1 LTPFKESKMTQ
12 PFINNQL
19 RLFVNLKT
27 IQANYQNLCAFTKT
41 PIAAVLKA
49 NAYGLGA
56 VPVGK
61 ALWDAGC
68 RQFFFATIQEAI
80 EVRAHLIDATIYVLH
95 GCFQE
100 EINDLLAHN
109 LIPVLNNPDQL
120 ALWVETSKKQG
131 QKLPCLL
138 HFDTGMNR
146 LGFSSFHAPLAK
158 EALPFLDVRYIMSH
172 LACADDLNN
181 PYNAEQR
188 ERFLEIA
195 KNFPGI
201 PKSFAASEGMGLGPD
216 YYFDL
221 LRVGISSYG
230 IIPYPPHTTFAVK
243 PQAQI
248 IQTRNL
254 TPGETI
260 GYGQRYT
267 APCHKR
273 VGTIAMGFADG
284 LPASATNNAH
294 VYIGEYCAPI
304 IGRVSMDLTVIDLT
318 DIPESI
324 AGVTTWVDVFND
336 NMSHLKLARESNI
349 ALYEITC
356 RIGRRFQKI
365 YTK

>member
-1 LTPFKESKMTQ
+1 MTQ

-27 IQANYQNLCAFTKT
+27 IQQNYKNLCTFTKT

-56 VPVGK
+56 IPVAK

-68 RQFFFATIQEAI
+68 RQFFFATLHEAL
-80 EVRAHLIDATIYVLH
+80 EVRTHLQEATIYVLH
-95 GCFQE
+95 GCFRE
-100 EINDLLAHN
+100 EVDALLENN

-120 ALWVETSKKQG
+120 STWVNASKKRA

-146 LGFSSFHAPLAK
+146 LGFSSSHVPLAV
-158 EALPFLDVRYIMSH
+158 EALPYLDVHYIMSH
-172 LACADDLNN
+172 LACADDPNN
-181 PYNAEQR
+181 PYSAEQR
-188 ERFLEIA
+188 QRFLEIS
-195 KNFPGI
+195 KHFPTI
-201 PKSFAASEGMGLGPD
+201 SKSFAASEGIGLGPD

-221 LRVGISSYG
+221 LRVGISCYG
-230 IIPYPPHTTFAVK
+230 IIPYHPHTRFAVR

-248 IQTRNL
+248 IQTKTL
-254 TPGETI
+254 KTGETI

-267 APCHKR
+267 ATGPKR
-273 VGTIAMGFADG
+273 IGTIALGFSDG
-284 LPASATNNAH
+284 LPAITTNSGH
-294 VYIGEYCAPI
+294 VYIDDHSIPI

-318 DIPESI
+318 HVPENL
-324 AGVTTWVDVFND
+324 ARPTTWVDVFND
-336 NMSHLKLARESNI
+336 NMSHLRLARESNI
-349 ALYEITC
+349 ALYEVTC

-365 YTK
+365 YTNE